1 MEVKDAVLRRIYNLA
16 TENKM
21 MLNSVANNAGLTPST
36 LYSITNHNQR
46 DVKITTIKKICDA
59 FNISLTEFFDDELF
73 SNLD

>member
-16 TENKM
+16 SEKHM
-21 MLNSVANNAGLTPST
+21 MLNSVANNAGITPST
-36 LYSITNHNQR
+36 LYSITNRKQR

-59 FNISLTEFFDDELF
+59 FNITLEEFFDDDLF